1 MTDIPDWAFNRLG
14 ELSAQEAGIDGDPAH
29 VQTQRAFARYI
40 AEHEE
45 PPVDP
50 LLIEAREICAAQS
63 EEEGGNVSWA
73 REVRCGE
80 LDDCDEVICTLRGL
94 KRGIELGKSQ

>member
-1 MTDIPDWAFNRLG
+1 MTDIPEWALHRVT
-14 ELSAQEAGIDGDPAH
+14 ELHTKNATEALWD
-29 VQTQRAFARYI
+29 VFARYI